1 MPSFGPEREVE
12 MCLIV
17 RLAHKSGEGGALLP
31 FSMETSKGD
40 CPTGGL
46 ISMGDPSHPRDHYGV
61 VWHCDRRL
69 SSHGGKGAE

>member
-1 MPSFGPEREVE
+1 

-31 FSMETSKGD
+31 FSMGTSKGD

-46 ISMGDPSHPRDHYGV
+46 ISIRDPSHPCDHYGA
-61 VWHCDRRL
+61 VWPCDRRL
-69 SSHGGKGAE
+69 SSHGGKWG